1 MPLRRRPATTPALVL
16 AAILPPAFAHGV
28 VGDALQSA
36 DDRVARELNREFV
49 SKTSASN
56 TSWKALFEAYAKMTP
71 CPVDLG
77 GGFSAVDVWPEMA
90 DWDEMSAWAA
100 ENASMSEALEV
111 AAGKF
116 ALGLPYGVDGPGV
129 ELRDAGI
136 YADVGL
142 AESGAVV
149 DHFPYLDALRTISIW
164 ATAESY
170 RRLQAGEWTEGFDVA
185 IDNARVLRQLCDR
198 PMKTEVL
205 AGGAMLID
213 AMSIIRDAMWTYL
226 DDVPEA
232 EFNRLALKELP
243 FIKVGDAE
251 RMKRFRLPEGDRF
264 LVNAAIDNVFQ
275 GGDYP
280 DAERM
285 GEVFGV
291 IQTTDAPLG
300 RFGATKRW
308 TKIADVHGS
317 ADASKEKL
325 TQVYDDWY
333 RRWNIRPY
341 DPIQELPTEY
351 SVLNEVRYAIV
362 VDTISDMRSVFDLR
376 ERLIVEI
383 NGTIISAGL
392 CGYYRYSG
400 DWPNTRASMYSQNV
414 SKRFDFDPFDR
425 EYGRFLYEN
434 LDGGE
439 EPVDTDD
446 GRIYVSGCVLYAR
459 GRDREDSGFQEA
471 SLDGVTGDMIV
482 WPPLRVLGRDQGVID

>member
-1 MPLRRRPATTPALVL
+1 M
-16 AAILPPAFAHGV
+16 
-28 VGDALQSA
+28 SA
-36 DDRVARELNREFV
+36 DLE
-49 SKTSASN
+49 
-56 TSWKALFEAYAKMTP
+56 
-71 CPVDLG
+71 

-100 ENASMSEALEV
+100 ENASMSRRWRWPP
-111 AAGKF
+111 GSS
-116 ALGLPYGVDGPGV
+116 LGLPYGVDGPGA

-205 AGGAMLID
+205 AGGVMLID

-333 RRWNIRPY
+333 RRWNFRPY

-351 SVLNEVRYAIV
+351 R
-362 VDTISDMRSVFDLR
+362 
-376 ERLIVEI
+376 
-383 NGTIISAGL
+383 
-392 CGYYRYSG
+392 C
-400 DWPNTRASMYSQNV
+400 
-414 SKRFDFDPFDR
+414 
-425 EYGRFLYEN
+425 
-434 LDGGE
+434 
-439 EPVDTDD
+439 
-446 GRIYVSGCVLYAR
+446 
-459 GRDREDSGFQEA
+459 
-471 SLDGVTGDMIV
+471 
-482 WPPLRVLGRDQGVID
+482 

>member
-1 MPLRRRPATTPALVL
+1 MPLRRRLAMTPALVL
-16 AAILPPAFAHGV
+16 AATLQPAIAAS
-28 VGDALQSA
+28 GDGPQSA
-36 DDRVARELNREFV
+36 DDRVARELNREFI
-49 SKTSASN
+49 SKTSPAN
-56 TSWKALFEAYAKMTP
+56 TSWEALFEAYQGMTP
-71 CPVDLG
+71 CPVELDG
-77 GGFSAVDVWPEMA
+77 DFSAVDVWPKMT
-90 DWDEMSAWAA
+90 DWSAMSDWAA
-100 ENASMSEALEV
+100 QNASVAEALKV
-111 AAGKF
+111 AAKKF
-116 ALGLPYGVDGPGV
+116 AVGLPYGADQVTPD
-129 ELRDAGI
+129 LRDAGV

-142 AESGAVV
+142 AENGSVV
-149 DHFPYLDALRTISIW
+149 TNLPYLKAFKTLSVW
-164 ATAESY
+164 AAVEMY
-170 RRLQAGEWTEGFDVA
+170 RRMEAGEWTQGFDVA

-198 PMKTEVL
+198 PMKAEVL

-213 AMSIIRDAMWTYL
+213 AMSMIRDAMWTFL
-226 DDVPEA
+226 DDIPQE
-232 EFNRLALKELP
+232 EFNRIALRELP

-264 LVNAAIDNVFQ
+264 LVTAAIDNVFQ
-275 GGDYP
+275 GADYP
-280 DAERM
+280 DADRM

-291 IQTTDAPLG
+291 IQTTDSPLG

-362 VDTISDMRSVFDLR
+362 VDTISDMRSIFNLR

-400 DWPNTRASMYSQNV
+400 DWPRNRASMYSQNV
-414 SKRFDFDPFDR
+414 SKRFDFDPFDV

-459 GRDREDSGFQEA
+459 GRDREDSGFEEA
-471 SLDGVTGDMIV
+471 SFDGVTGDMIV
-482 WPPLRVLGRDQGVID
+482 WPPLRVLARDQGVID